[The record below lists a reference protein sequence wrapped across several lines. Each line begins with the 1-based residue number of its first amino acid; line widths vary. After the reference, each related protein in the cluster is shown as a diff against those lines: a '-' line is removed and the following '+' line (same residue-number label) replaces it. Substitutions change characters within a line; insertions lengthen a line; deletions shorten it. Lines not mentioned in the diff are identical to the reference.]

1 MPISTRRPSPRPP
14 APRSSPPRHPT
25 PAPLEPN
32 PTPAREGAPNVL
44 VWVIDDAGFAHLG
57 AFGGLIDTPVLDQL
71 ASTGLRYANFHAT
84 PLCSPSRAALLTGR
98 NSHAVHMGAHANT
111 AMGFPGYDAHVP
123 PSAATTARVL
133 RDQGYGTIAL
143 GKWDHVPPQYLSPA
157 GPFDLWPLQQAYDAL
172 GK

>member
-1 MPISTRRPSPRPP
+1 MAQRRAESTEDWP
-14 APRSSPPRHPT
+14 APPT
-25 PAPLEPN
+25 
-32 PTPAREGAPNVL
+32 AREGAPNVL

-111 AMGFPGYDAHVP
+111 AMRSEEHTSEL
-123 PSAATTARVL
+123 PSLMRISYAVFCLKKKNQPYIT
-133 RDQGYGTIAL
+133 Q
-143 GKWDHVPPQYLSPA
+143 Q
-157 GPFDLWPLQQAYDAL
+157 LQ
-172 GK
+172 

>member
-1 MPISTRRPSPRPP
+1 MRISDW
-14 APRSSPPRHPT
+14 SSD
-25 PAPLEPN
+25 
-32 PTPAREGAPNVL
+32 V
-44 VWVIDDAGFAHLG
+44 
-57 AFGGLIDTPVLDQL
+57 
-71 ASTGLRYANFHAT
+71 
-84 PLCSPSRAALLTGR
+84 CSSDL

-157 GPFDLWPLQQAYDAL
+157 GPFDLWPLGQGFRSEEHTSELQSLMRISYAVFCLQKKKKNKTQTEHHDN
-172 GK
+172 KQKK

>member
-1 MPISTRRPSPRPP
+1 MAQRRAESTEDWP
-14 APRSSPPRHPT
+14 APPT
-25 PAPLEPN
+25 
-32 PTPAREGAPNVL
+32 AREGAPNVL

-111 AMGFPGYDAHVP
+111 AMGLDRKSTRLNSSH
-123 PSAATTARVL
+123 
-133 RDQGYGTIAL
+133 
-143 GKWDHVPPQYLSPA
+143 
-157 GPFDLWPLQQAYDAL
+157 
-172 GK
+172 